1 MTDDWAAH
9 SGATDG
15 AGDRNAS
22 GDGTT
27 GGRPP
32 GGDAHVDGA
41 GRFDRW
47 GLATTRGTAREH
59 LVALAW
65 FVLVAAVFLA
75 PLFGG
80 KSFSVVGSRQTDVY
94 PWTAQDGPPQVP
106 AQFDSADLSYQ
117 WQLLLQDAIHEKT
130 LPFWSPAVFDGG
142 SPLYSNA
149 TSGQLYPPRLVAA
162 LAPERWSHDLYVA
175 FHLVAG
181 GLVAYLLCREFK
193 RSALAGVIAGTA
205 WMLGS
210 FNLGWA
216 HLEVVT
222 SMMIALPLGP
232 LLVHRMWR
240 RRTLGSVVATAAG
253 VALMLISGHLLWQAL
268 IWMIPALYAAALGI
282 TSAVQAWRSG
292 DRPTA
297 WGHLWRPPVAFGLG
311 GALAAV
317 VLVPTWINLSQ
328 TPREAFSVDLLGAFD
343 TPTATFTTEF
353 LRGPSFQTM
362 TTEVM
367 NFQLAFVGT
376 LIAVLAIVG
385 FFSRRQGSGLA
396 RTIMLVTAGVATVGF
411 LGRLA
416 YEIVPGMNV
425 FYPYGRLAG
434 WFALGAVLAAALGFD
449 SLAGWFGGSKL
460 AERAARWP
468 VVPIAG
474 VLIAVLTVAQLVPLG
489 RSLNPPFQT
498 RDDADWFPE
507 TPLIE
512 AARKLQTD
520 NPRGGR
526 LAPIVLDNN
535 NMVEGGPSILRSNH
549 PAALGLDS
557 TSGYD
562 STLPLE
568 AAQTLRY
575 LGGLPT
581 KQVLADPL
589 VGAFVPNLE
598 LSVTRYGAFRSQG
611 ISAVVTVPEIDPND
625 PALAPLRP
633 YEVVYSG
640 PDGNLLQLG
649 VVDGAQPLG
658 LVSVRDR
665 VDVLPGDADVLD
677 GLATSSAANGPILTS
692 EGAVEDSELDAD
704 DVAAA
709 NESAK
714 NGAGRTP
721 AGEGA
726 LAAVIDQRG
735 INSLSV
741 DVDAPGS
748 AWLLV
753 GVNEAPGWS
762 ATIDGEKVPIL
773 RANHS
778 HMAVPIDGPGTVE
791 LRFRPP
797 GLTAGLL
804 ISLLALLACAG
815 LLVADRSPTRRRPVK
830 RPAVWK

>member
-9 SGATDG
+9 AGATDG
-15 AGDRNAS
+15 AADVVAADGHPADHGAS
-22 GDGTT
+22 DG
-27 GGRPP
+27 GVGRLN
-32 GGDAHVDGA
+32 
-41 GRFDRW
+41 RW
-47 GLATTRGTAREH
+47 GLAQTRGTAREH
-59 LVALAW
+59 LVALVW

-80 KSFSVVGSRQTDVY
+80 KSFSVVGARQTDVY

-117 WQLLLQDAIHEKT
+117 WQLLLQDAIDEGT
-130 LPFWSPAVFDGG
+130 LPFWSPDVFDGG

-175 FHLVAG
+175 FHLIVG
-181 GLVAYLLCREFK
+181 GLVTYLLCREFK

-210 FNLGWA
+210 FNLGWV

-240 RRTLGSVVATAAG
+240 RRTLGTVVATAAG
-253 VALMLISGHLLWQAL
+253 VALMVISGHLLWQAL

-292 DRPTA
+292 DRGSA

-328 TPREAFSVDLLGAFD
+328 TPREAFGADLLGVFE
-343 TPTATFTTEF
+343 TPAATFTTDF
-353 LRGPSFQTM
+353 LRGPSFETM

-367 NFQLAFVGT
+367 NYRLAFVGT
-376 LIAVLAIVG
+376 LTAVLAIIG

-396 RTIMLVTAGVATVGF
+396 RTIMVVTAGVATVGL

-434 WFALGAVLAAALGFD
+434 WFALGAVLAAAIGFD
-449 SLAGWFGGSKL
+449 TLAGWFDGTNVAG
-460 AERAARWP
+460 RMARWP
-468 VVPIAG
+468 VMPIAG

-489 RSLNPPFQT
+489 RNLNPPFQT

-507 TPLIE
+507 TPLSA
-512 AARKLQTD
+512 AARALQRD
-520 NPRGGR
+520 NPQGGR
-526 LAPIVLDNN
+526 LAPIVLDNT

-598 LSVTRYGAFRSQG
+598 LSVTRYDALRSQG

-640 PDGNLLQLG
+640 PDGNLLKLG
-649 VVDGAQPLG
+649 EVDGAQPLG
-658 LVSVRDR
+658 LVSVHDR
-665 VDVLPGDADVLD
+665 VEVLPGDADVLD
-677 GLATSSAANGPILTS
+677 ASATSSAADGPVLTS
-692 EGAVEDSELDAD
+692 EGAIKDSELKAD
-704 DVAAA
+704 DVAAT

-714 NGAGRTP
+714 NDADRTP
-721 AGEGA
+721 AGGGDGGSS
-726 LAAVIDQRG
+726 AVIDQRG

-741 DVDAPGS
+741 DVEAPGS
-748 AWLLV
+748 GWLLV

-762 ATIDGEKVPIL
+762 ATIDGENLPIL

-804 ISLLALLACAG
+804 ISVLALLVCAG
-815 LLVADRSPTRRRPVK
+815 LLIADRSPTRRRPA
-830 RPAVWK
+830 RRSADGT

>member
-1 MTDDWAAH
+1 M
-9 SGATDG
+9 SGHDIDFGHPRTFG
-15 AGDRNAS
+15 NAS
-22 GDGTT
+22 PDVGHQVEPD
-27 GGRPP
+27 
-32 GGDAHVDGA
+32 VN
-41 GRFDRW
+41 RFDTW
-47 GLATTRGTAREH
+47 GVAHTRGTLRGH

-65 FVLVAAVFLA
+65 FMLVAAMFLA

-80 KSFSVVGSRQTDVY
+80 KSFSVVGSRQSDVY
-94 PWTAQDGPPQVP
+94 PWTAQIGPPQVP

-117 WQLLLQDAIHEKT
+117 WQLLLQDAIDEGT
-130 LPFWSPAVFDGG
+130 LPFWSPDVFDGG
-142 SPLYSNA
+142 APLYSNG

-175 FHLVAG
+175 FHLIVG
-181 GLVAYLLCREFK
+181 GLVTYLLCREFK

-210 FNLGWA
+210 FNLGWV

-240 RRTLGSVVATAAG
+240 RRTLGTVVATAAG
-253 VALMLISGHLLWQAL
+253 VALMVISGHLLWQAL

-292 DRPTA
+292 DRGSA

-328 TPREAFSVDLLGAFD
+328 TPREAFGADLLGVFE
-343 TPTATFTTEF
+343 TPAATFTTDF
-353 LRGPSFQTM
+353 LRGPSFETM

-367 NFQLAFVGT
+367 NYRLAFVGT
-376 LIAVLAIVG
+376 LTAVLAIIG

-396 RTIMLVTAGVATVGF
+396 RTIMVVTAGVATVGL

-434 WFALGAVLAAALGFD
+434 WFALGAVLAAAIGFD
-449 SLAGWFGGSKL
+449 TLAGWFDGTNVAG
-460 AERAARWP
+460 RMARWP
-468 VVPIAG
+468 VMPIAG

-489 RSLNPPFQT
+489 RNLNPPFQT
-498 RDDADWFPE
+498 RDDADWFPD

-512 AARKLQTD
+512 AARALQSD

-526 LAPIVLDNN
+526 LAPIVLDR
-535 NMVEGGPSILRSNH
+535 VGIAEGGPLVFPANH
-549 PAALGLDS
+549 AAALGLDS

-575 LGGLPT
+575 LGGRSAI
-581 KQVLADPL
+581 QVLADPL
-589 VGAFVPNLE
+589 VGAFAPNLE
-598 LSVTRYGAFRSQG
+598 LSFTRYDAFRSQG

-633 YEVVYSG
+633 FEVAYSG
-640 PDGNLLQLG
+640 PDGNLLRLG
-649 VVDGAQPLG
+649 DIEGAKPVG
-658 LVSVRDR
+658 LVSVHGRVEVVPGD
-665 VDVLPGDADVLD
+665 VDVLEA
-677 GLATSSAANGPILTS
+677 LASSSAADGPILTS
-692 EGAVEDSELDAD
+692 KAAVEDSDLSAD
-704 DVAAA
+704 DVVAWNRTGSAGGA
-709 NESAK
+709 TSAK
-714 NGAGRTP
+714 IA
-721 AGEGA
+721 
-726 LAAVIDQRG
+726 DRG
-735 INSLSV
+735 INSLRVEVQTSG
-741 DVDAPGS
+741 PT
-748 AWLLV
+748 WLLV
-753 GVNEAPGWS
+753 GVNEAPGWG
-762 ATIDGEKVPIL
+762 ATVDGEPVRIL

-778 HMAVPIDGPGTVE
+778 HMAVPVSRSGTVE

-797 GLTAGLL
+797 GLIAGAA
-804 ISLLALLACAG
+804 ISVLALIVCAG
-815 LLVADRSPTRRRPVK
+815 LVLIGRSSGRRQPTD
-830 RPAVWK
+830 RPAERL

>member
-1 MTDDWAAH
+1 M
-9 SGATDG
+9 SGHDIDFGHPRTFG
-15 AGDRNAS
+15 NAS
-22 GDGTT
+22 PDVGHQVEPD
-27 GGRPP
+27 
-32 GGDAHVDGA
+32 VN
-41 GRFDRW
+41 RFDTW
-47 GLATTRGTAREH
+47 GVAHTRGTLRGH

-65 FVLVAAVFLA
+65 FMLVAAMFLA

-80 KSFSVVGSRQTDVY
+80 KSFSVVGSRQSDVY
-94 PWTAQDGPPQVP
+94 PWTAQIGPPQVP

-117 WQLLLQDAIHEKT
+117 WQLLLQDAIDEGT
-130 LPFWSPAVFDGG
+130 LPFWSPDVFDGG
-142 SPLYSNA
+142 APLYSNG

-175 FHLVAG
+175 FHLIVG
-181 GLVAYLLCREFK
+181 GLVTYLLCREFK

-253 VALMLISGHLLWQAL
+253 FALLTISGHLLWQAL

-282 TSAVQAWRSG
+282 TSALQAWRSG
-292 DRPTA
+292 DRSTA
-297 WGHLWRPPVAFGLG
+297 WGHLWRPPLAFGLG

-328 TPREAFSVDLLGAFD
+328 TPREAFAVDLLGVFE
-343 TPTATFTTEF
+343 TPAATFTTDF
-353 LRGPSFQTM
+353 LRGPSFETM

-367 NFQLAFVGT
+367 NYRLAFVGT
-376 LIAVLAIVG
+376 LTAVLAIIG

-396 RTIMLVTAGVATVGF
+396 RTIMVVTAGVATVGL

-434 WFALGAVLAAALGFD
+434 WFALGAVLAAAIGFD
-449 SLAGWFGGSKL
+449 TLAGWFDGTNVAG
-460 AERAARWP
+460 RMARWP
-468 VVPIAG
+468 VMPIAG

-489 RSLNPPFQT
+489 RNLNPPFQT

-507 TPLIE
+507 TPLIA
-512 AARKLQTD
+512 AARALQRD
-520 NPRGGR
+520 NPQGGR
-526 LAPIVLDNN
+526 LAPIVLDNT

-598 LSVTRYGAFRSQG
+598 LSVTRYDALRSQG

-714 NGAGRTP
+714 NDAGRTP
-721 AGEGA
+721 AGEGG
-726 LAAVIDQRG
+726 LSAVIDQRG

-748 AWLLV
+748 AWLLF
-753 GVNEAPGWS
+753 GP
-762 ATIDGEKVPIL
+762 TIPTWRCRSMG
-773 RANHS
+773 RA
-778 HMAVPIDGPGTVE
+778 
-791 LRFRPP
+791 RWC
-797 GLTAGLL
+797 
-804 ISLLALLACAG
+804 CASV
-815 LLVADRSPTRRRPVK
+815 L
-830 RPAVWK
+830 PA